1 MENPTERLKKGPYP
15 NVRLHGEGI
24 PEFVYSGLPPRVG
37 EQVLVSKEHTGVMTK
52 GIVVGVRWEY
62 HVSDDG
68 DIEILIN
75 VVVEGRK
82 D

>member
-1 MENPTERLKKGPYP
+1 MENPTERLKKESFPS
-15 NVRLHGEGI
+15 VRLHGEGF

-37 EQVLVSKEHTGVMTK
+37 DQVLVTKENTGV
-52 GIVVGVRWEY
+52 VVGVRWEY

-68 DIEILIN
+68 DIEILVN

>member
-37 EQVLVSKEHTGVMTK
+37 DQVLVTKEHTGV
-52 GIVVGVRWEY
+52 VVGVRWEY

-68 DIEILIN
+68 DIEILVN